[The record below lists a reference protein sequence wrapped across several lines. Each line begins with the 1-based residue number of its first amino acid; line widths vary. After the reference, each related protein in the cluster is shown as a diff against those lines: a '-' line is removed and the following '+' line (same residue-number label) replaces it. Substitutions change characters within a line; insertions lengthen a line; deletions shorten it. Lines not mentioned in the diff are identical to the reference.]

1 MLIFHWQELEAL
13 ATEIFTR
20 LGAPPEEAARVAAHL
35 VRSDLC
41 GHTSHG
47 VLRIPQYYQGC
58 REGQICPAARSTVEA
73 TGPGT
78 LTLDGAYGF
87 GQVVGWRAM
96 GLAIERAR
104 QHGLAAIAV
113 RRCNHLGRLA
123 DYAEQ
128 AADAGMVG
136 FVLANDSGA
145 LQRVAPHGAVEGRFS
160 TNPLA
165 VGIPRAAPPHLVVD
179 MATSVV
185 ASGKLQA
192 ALAAGEPIPEGWVQD
207 ADGNP
212 TTDPAVPFAATS
224 PGTLLPMAGH
234 KGYALA
240 LVVEVLAGVLTGSGF
255 SRPDPGADY
264 QGVFLWAID
273 VRRFMPLERFVAD
286 VEQLIAYVKTARPR
300 PGVPEIVVPG
310 ETSWRTAERRRAHG
324 VPVAEAIW
332 AEIAGICRE
341 LGITPPVPRGTA

>member
-1 MLIFHWQELEAL
+1 MLIFHWQELQAL
-13 ATEIFTR
+13 ATEIFAR
-20 LGAPPEEAARVAAHL
+20 LGAPPEEAACVAALL

-41 GHTSHG
+41 GHPSHG
-47 VLRIPQYYQGC
+47 VLRIPQYYRGC
-58 REGQICPAARSTVEA
+58 RDGQIRPAARPVVES

-78 LTLDGAYGF
+78 LLLDGAYGF
-87 GQVVGWRAM
+87 GQVVGRRAM
-96 GLAIERAR
+96 ELAIDGAR
-104 QHGLAAIAV
+104 RHGLAAVAV

-128 AADAGMVG
+128 AAEAGMVG

-160 TNPLA
+160 TNPVA
-165 VGIPRAAPPHLVVD
+165 VGIPRSSSPHLVVD

-212 TTDPAVPFAATS
+212 TTDPAAPFGAT
-224 PGTLLPMAGH
+224 PRGTLLPMAGY

-255 SRPDPGADY
+255 SRPDPGPDY

-273 VRRFMPLERFVAD
+273 VGRFVPLERFVAD
-286 VEQLIAYVKTARPR
+286 VEQLVAYVKTARLR
-300 PGVPEIVVPG
+300 PGVRELVVPG
-310 ETSWRTAERRRAHG
+310 EAAWRTAAQRRADG
-324 VPVAEAIW
+324 IPVAETTW
-332 AEIAGICRE
+332 AEIAGICRA
-341 LGITPPVPRGTA
+341 LAIAPPAPRGTA